1 MPSNDEENKQTSNA
15 LATTTANTDS
25 SVKKENIPPPSP
37 VNLVKT
43 DKSINFSL
51 EESKKKDEKKKEDG
65 GE

>member
-1 MPSNDEENKQTSNA
+1 MPSNDEENKQDSNA
-15 LATTTANTDS
+15 VATANTDS
-25 SVKKENIPPPSP
+25 SVKKENTAPPPP

-51 EESKKKDEKKKEDG
+51 EESKKKDEKKKDDS